1 MITRMIFVWMSFLSV
16 TLAQNFGNYNVPPHI
31 VFILADDLGWADTSL
46 HGLSQIPTPN
56 LDTLASAGILLNNY
70 YTQPLCSPSRA
81 SIMTGLYSVHNVGSL
96 PEKSGPWDPVHTGVE
111 GLDG

>member
-1 MITRMIFVWMSFLSV
+1 MYTSLQRLMITRMIFVWMSFLSV
-16 TLAQNFGNYNVPPHI
+16 TLAQNFGNNYVPPHI
-31 VFILADDLGWADTSL
+31 IFILADDLGWADTSL

-96 PEKSGPWDPVHTGVE
+96 PEKSGP
-111 GLDG
+111 